1 MGVCC
6 TNNQA
11 GFTSRLLGP
20 VCRRRIAPERR
31 GRPACGSAPS
41 CQCFSRPSL
50 TRICLRWSKARL
62 SISLY
67 SVRVGECG
75 CEDIPTWTISC
86 YTQHTTQSVSEPS
99 RKPVAPGTERDRQM
113 AREDV
118 PVAAAASCHSLKRR
132 RRTCWGADDS
142 GQEEQGA
149 LCYRIQL
156 MVAVGS

>member
-41 CQCFSRPSL
+41 CQCISRPLL

-62 SISLY
+62 SIFVISG
-67 SVRVGECG
+67 RDRTR
-75 CEDIPTWTISC
+75 EDIPTWTISC
-86 YTQHTTQSVSEPS
+86 YRQHTTQSVSEPS
-99 RKPVAPGTERDRQM
+99 RKPVAPGTERERQR

-149 LCYRIQL
+149 LCYRVQL